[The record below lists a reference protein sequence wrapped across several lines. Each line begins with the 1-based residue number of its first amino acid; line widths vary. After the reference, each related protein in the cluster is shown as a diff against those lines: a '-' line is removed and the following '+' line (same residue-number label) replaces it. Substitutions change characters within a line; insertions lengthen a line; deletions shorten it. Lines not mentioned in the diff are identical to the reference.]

1 MSFLGYRV
9 QMKTAKAFLI
19 DIEKELQE
27 NPSTIGRHIN
37 HINVHL
43 HNALLACRAAN
54 QNAENI
60 RPFSNREFVAPGRKC
75 SISGGFLLQRKHPE
89 GRGVSISCSMF
100 LFSLYYYTLH
110 LIVSTTFV
118 STNFHKS
125 ALKRTFME
133 IAIPPTTFVPRLIF
147 RESD

>member
-37 HINVHL
+37 HINAHL

-60 RPFSNREFVAPGRKC
+60 RPFSNREFVAPGRKMQHQWRF
-75 SISGGFLLQRKHPE
+75 SATKKTPGRKRSVNIMQYVPFFFVLLYTALNCKHNL
-89 GRGVSISCSMF
+89 CK
-100 LFSLYYYTLH
+100 
-110 LIVSTTFV
+110 
-118 STNFHKS
+118 HK
-125 ALKRTFME
+125 L
-133 IAIPPTTFVPRLIF
+133 
-147 RESD
+147 